1 MSRSRGEIFERPKP
15 VISDWDFRLGFPTGM
30 RMTVQCTPP
39 PHHHPYEESPLTSY
53 NVYRSANA
61 DQACSH
67 RNSSRSSHPPMVNL
81 AITINFTAQALLGII
96 GIVMTVM
103 TETGTETL
111 CLQ

>member
-1 MSRSRGEIFERPKP
+1 
-15 VISDWDFRLGFPTGM
+15 
-30 RMTVQCTPP
+30 
-39 PHHHPYEESPLTSY
+39 
-53 NVYRSANA
+53 
-61 DQACSH
+61 
-67 RNSSRSSHPPMVNL
+67 MVNL